1 MLTFTYAIIYLD
13 LDWFPSICICASC
26 VVKKLLS
33 KMVFINQNIPEFFC
47 QVQSNKRQDWALF
60 IFSRRPS
67 ILLTSNSFKTWSSSL
82 LIFPYCQ
89 RQPIH
94 CAVTSLGLCCVPS
107 LKPWIYLLPC
117 PWGHPLLCPC
127 FWPCYSQLL
136 MQIIVT
142 AALLQC
148 CSYSP
153 IDLWVLPL
161 IFIGLRG
168 AVVKFLLVTV
178 HCHAEIGWLPEKS
191 FSILSLLLS
200 VIWDL
205 WSSSTTISWR
215 LQSEML
221 LAASSSPFCW
231 DWWLSVHIWY
241 INLISKF
248 GSWLVWELSSE
259 SKSESI

>member
-1 MLTFTYAIIYLD
+1 MKIKSSWSQDIVSLIRHNIFSSFMLTITYATIYLD

-33 KMVFINQNIPEFFC
+33 KMIFINQNIPEFFC

-127 FWPCYSQLL
+127 FWPRYSQLI
-136 MQIIVT
+136 MQIIFT
-142 AALLQC
+142 AGLL
-148 CSYSP
+148 
-153 IDLWVLPL
+153 
-161 IFIGLRG
+161 
-168 AVVKFLLVTV
+168 
-178 HCHAEIGWLPEKS
+178 
-191 FSILSLLLS
+191 
-200 VIWDL
+200 
-205 WSSSTTISWR
+205 
-215 LQSEML
+215 
-221 LAASSSPFCW
+221 
-231 DWWLSVHIWY
+231 
-241 INLISKF
+241 
-248 GSWLVWELSSE
+248 
-259 SKSESI
+259 